1 MKKRKLDGTINDTMK
16 IKRYNPEL
24 RCGELI
30 RNIREYCER
39 NSVSYYALA
48 KEADISTSTLHALMA
63 GKTKPYMYTVY
74 KICNALNIS
83 ILDLMV
89 EDEKSAEKTELTH
102 RERMLITQYR
112 KYSES
117 KKEMLE
123 AYMDMLTQFKENKFS
138 IEKRDTDSN

>member
-1 MKKRKLDGTINDTMK
+1 MKKRKSDSTINDTMK
-16 IKRYNPEL
+16 TKRYNPDL

-30 RNIREYCER
+30 RNIREYCEK

-74 KICNALNIS
+74 KICNALDIS
-83 ILDLMV
+83 ILDLVV
-89 EDEKSAEKTELTH
+89 EAEESAEKTGLTH
-102 RERMLITQYR
+102 RERMWIAQYR

-123 AYMDMLTQFKENKFS
+123 VYA
-138 IEKRDTDSN
+138 DTIQRK